1 MVRKFQNIAFGYAIP
16 SYFHNIESTLH
27 IYVHVY
33 YITLEA
39 DLQDTLLFNYFKSQQ
54 TNALIKMK
62 KIKLGG
68 GYVP

>member
-33 YITLEA
+33 YITIQVCNKTQHPVIDPEIGQVQLE
-39 DLQDTLLFNYFKSQQ
+39 T
-54 TNALIKMK
+54 
-62 KIKLGG
+62 
-68 GYVP
+68 